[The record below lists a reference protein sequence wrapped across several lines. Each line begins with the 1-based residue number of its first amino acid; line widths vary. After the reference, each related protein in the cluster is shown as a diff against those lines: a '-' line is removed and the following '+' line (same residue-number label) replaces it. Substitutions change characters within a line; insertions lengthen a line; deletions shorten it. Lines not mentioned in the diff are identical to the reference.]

1 MWGIPQISTGDLLRA
16 NVTQGT
22 PLGRTAKEIMGRGE
36 LVPDSLVNEMVAVRL
51 QAPDTVGG
59 YVLDG
64 FPRTLGQ
71 ASWIDGRISL
81 QPEALPVIA
90 VSIQVNYNQLLRRIT
105 GRRICPVCQSIYNI
119 YVNPPKVDGVCD
131 LEGAALTQRA
141 DDTEEGSNS
150 NLVPVSLHVA
160 STYSI
165 SLKLL
170 RNTRSREASRAGRSQ
185 SCLNSVKRFSIGNSP
200 KFMEPMFSEATSGW
214 KRQRGPHTFR
224 DRHVRRAAG
233 GEIDHG
239 ACALLD
245 LRQEAARRLP
255 ATGPACRSGDRARA
269 DARWR
274 RRPRRRPPRRRRS
287 LRASPADK
295 ATSTACGSP
304 R

>member
-1 MWGIPQISTGDLLRA
+1 MPLTAIALEQGRATSRKTMPGPILLMGAPGVGKGTQAKELVKMWGIPQISTGDLLRA

-141 DDTEEGSNS
+141 DDTEEVFKERMRAYSA
-150 NLVPVSLHVA
+150 LTAPVVEH
-160 STYSI
+160 Y
-165 SLKLL
+165 
-170 RNTRSREASRAGRSQ
+170 REQGRFAE
-185 SCLNSVKRFSIGNSP
+185 VDG
-200 KFMEPMFSEATSGW
+200 
-214 KRQRGPHTFR
+214 
-224 DRHVRRAAG
+224 DRPIAEIAAG
-233 GEIDHG
+233 IVAAVER
-239 ACALLD
+239 
-245 LRQEAARRLP
+245 LRR
-255 ATGPACRSGDRARA
+255 
-269 DARWR
+269 
-274 RRPRRRPPRRRRS
+274 
-287 LRASPADK
+287 
-295 ATSTACGSP
+295 
-304 R
+304 